1 MRLGNLSILDQG
13 AREPKIEFQRAI
25 DGLRTRLNPDV
36 RHQIQGHDLIALLNF
51 VYSEAAKRKAL
62 PNGTA
67 VRTALTACAGMERI
81 RGEQLFATLVNRAG

>member
-1 MRLGNLSILDQG
+1 
-13 AREPKIEFQRAI
+13 
-25 DGLRTRLNPDV
+25 
-36 RHQIQGHDLIALLNF
+36 LIALLNF